1 MTSYNTNPRT
11 HGQDLSHCSN
21 HSYFIHKSVSM
32 RPSFG
37 LVMYIYEINTENVG
51 FSKFLKGEQTD
62 SLLDVPRCALIL
74 IFVAR
79 F

>member
-1 MTSYNTNPRT
+1 
-11 HGQDLSHCSN
+11 
-21 HSYFIHKSVSM
+21 M

-62 SLLDVPRCALIL
+62 SLLDVLKFALIL
-74 IFVAR
+74 ISVAR
-79 F
+79 S

>member
-1 MTSYNTNPRT
+1 
-11 HGQDLSHCSN
+11 
-21 HSYFIHKSVSM
+21 M

-37 LVMYIYEINTENVG
+37 LVMYIYEITTENVG

-62 SLLDVPRCALIL
+62 FLLDVLKCALIL
-74 IFVAR
+74 ISVAR